1 MTSRI
6 RIGNPRG
13 RGKTSASASPAG
25 ECEGGSGSGLRE
37 GGGGEGQGRHM
48 GVLGDGL
55 SSLFCRILV
64 SKIQAF
70 IVCSVPTDAEEI

>member
-1 MTSRI
+1 MRAGREDLRLGFPSR
-6 RIGNPRG
+6 RVRG
-13 RGKTSASASPAG
+13 RVGVRIKG
-25 ECEGGSGSGLRE
+25 RGRE
-37 GGGGEGQGRHM
+37 GGEGQGRHM